1 VAQSGGEGLE
11 AIVDCLPTLDSPPG
25 FVLCPPDFDSQSV
38 PVDDEG
44 TVTRFIDW
52 DLAQTMPRFVGYA
65 TYPGCMVGPR
75 WPNRRTLQRHWDD
88 KSHMAETI
96 WIAALHRLN
105 RLEVCRKFVQV
116 AAGDDVES
124 LDVLY
129 DIGAEHYRE

>member
-1 VAQSGGEGLE
+1 MYGWPKMAESENSPETLGRYRAHYNAELGKALMWSG
-11 AIVDCLPTLDSPPG
+11 
-25 FVLCPPDFDSQSV
+25 
-38 PVDDEG
+38 
-44 TVTRFIDW
+44 DW
-52 DLAQTMPRFVGYA
+52 QFT
-65 TYPGCMVGPR
+65 
-75 WPNRRTLQRHWDD
+75 D